1 MSPGDRP
8 QRPGYS
14 QMSFEA
20 FYGQHH
26 HIWRKEAYL
35 HTGSHEA
42 AEAVTDEVTEK
53 LNQTWEEVL
62 RQKNVAQH
70 AWRILKAEIMLWR
83 RAHGSEHRFVET
95 AAFNRT
101 VRVMMAYAREQFDV
115 MEESLGL
122 FSAIASL
129 PERQFDVITLRYLLE
144 YSDTQIANLLGITET
159 TVRSNLRHARQRLE
173 AHAVQRRI
181 LHTTGTEG

>member
-1 MSPGDRP
+1 MVFD
-8 QRPGYS
+8 
-14 QMSFEA
+14 A

-26 HIWRKEAYL
+26 HIWRKVAYL
-35 HTGSHEA
+35 HTGSREA
-42 AEAVTDEVTEK
+42 AEEVTDEVTEK
-53 LNQTWEEVL
+53 LVRSWEEVL
-62 RQKNVAQH
+62 QGKNVAQH
-70 AWRILKAEIMLWR
+70 AWCILKVEIMLWR
-83 RAHGSEHRFVET
+83 RAHGSEPRFVET

-122 FSAIASL
+122 FSAIAAL

-144 YSDTQIANLLGITET
+144 YSDIQIANLLGITET
-159 TVRSNLRHARQRLE
+159 TVRSNLRHARQSLE
-173 AHAVQRRI
+173 SHAAQRRI